1 MGTAELIEVL
11 LAIILPPVGVF
22 LRFGCRIEFW
32 ICLFFTVL
40 GYLPGVIYALYVLLY
55 TSSPPPPPVYYH
67 APAPPSTAP
76 LI

>member
-1 MGTAELIEVL
+1 MGTADLVEVL

-22 LRFGCRIEFW
+22 LRFGCQIEFW

-55 TSSPPPPPVYYH
+55 TPPLPPPPHAYY
-67 APAPPSTAP
+67 APPTTAP
-76 LI
+76 LM